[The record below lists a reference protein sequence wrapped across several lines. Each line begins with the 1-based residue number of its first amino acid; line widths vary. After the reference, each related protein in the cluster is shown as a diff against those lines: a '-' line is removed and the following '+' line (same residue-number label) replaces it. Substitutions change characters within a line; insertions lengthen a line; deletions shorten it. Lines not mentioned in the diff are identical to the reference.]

1 MHGVKRTK
9 VSPEAAE
16 AKRLKELT
24 KIQAY
29 TALEEDVLARKK
41 ANDYSP
47 EALKQTTALLDL
59 NPEFYTIWNYR
70 RNILSRGL
78 IPKSTP
84 EEVVALLTA
93 DLRLTMAYMKVH
105 PKVYWIWTHRKWCL
119 ENVPQGPDDTE
130 GWREEFWRTELAVV
144 EKILS
149 VDARNFHAWSYRRYV
164 VGSLPASFTPPR
176 TPADELKYTTKKIEA
191 NFSNFS
197 AWHHRT
203 KLLGKE
209 WAALPADK
217 VAAQKDK
224 EFELVTQA
232 LWTDPGDQSGWLY
245 HRWLVG
251 TAPTV
256 LVLTREVD
264 NIRELNEA
272 EPDSKWCMN
281 ALAHNLLLLA
291 GLSSEAEAKAL
302 RTEAKSLLERLEVI
316 DEDRKERYRELA
328 GKQ

>member
-9 VSPEAAE
+9 ISPEAAE

-29 TALEEDVLARKK
+29 TALEEDVLARKN
-41 ANDYSP
+41 AGDYSP
-47 EALKQTTALLDL
+47 EALAQTTALLDL
-59 NPEFYTIWNYR
+59 NPEFYSVWNYR
-70 RNILSRGL
+70 RHILSRGL
-78 IPKSTP
+78 IPASAP
-84 EEVVALLTA
+84 EDVVALLTA

-119 ENVPQGPDDTE
+119 ENVPPGPGATS

-144 EKILS
+144 DKILS

-164 VGSLPASFTPPR
+164 VGSLPPGSAR

-197 AWHHRT
+197 AWHYRT
-203 KLLGKE
+203 KLLGAE
-209 WAALPADK
+209 WAALEADK

-251 TAPTV
+251 TAPSPDV
-256 LVLTREVD
+256 LAREVA

-291 GLSSEAEAKAL
+291 GLSSEAEAASL
-302 RTEAKSLLERLEVI
+302 RTEAKALLERLEVI

-328 GKQ
+328 SKQ